1 MEPVIHNKKEEIKE
15 IPPLKEKTIPHVI
28 PEPSIPKEDSRQRVI
43 GSYKMTLVDQEP
55 GDHYEVKPN

>member
-28 PEPSIPKEDSRQRVI
+28 PEPSIPQ
-43 GSYKMTLVDQEP
+43 
-55 GDHYEVKPN
+55 